1 MSKLQADIGRQ
12 GIVVGVAGVLVVA
25 AVAYVGYSYW
35 QSSHSAKPS
44 DIAPVRANGR
54 GLPSKESEHYQ
65 QVLENYNKK
74 NAVRAEQVGDSYLS
88 VMSTRAVSVP
98 AAPEPPASAAS
109 VPAST
114 PPPAAPQP
122 PSAPPP
128 QRQAAANPEHDKYLA
143 EQVEGMLANWT
154 GQTHGLATV
163 AKDAKAYA
171 DSLMPAAALQVAA
184 QPVADAGG
192 ETVVPG
198 YELVPAQLRTNIDTD
213 ETSVV
218 EAFIPAGRYAGA
230 RVFAP
235 RDKRL
240 GNSVDMTFTGMS
252 WNGRTYKVTAK
263 AVDEHT
269 LRTALSGDVNNR
281 WFSRILLPAVAAGIG
296 RAGQLYQQSGTQTVI
311 TPLGGAVVTAPETPS
326 GKAVAG
332 TVIGGIG
339 QKAETVLTQDA
350 AALPVK
356 QVLVPAETTIGI
368 RFLAPV
374 LTGDEV
380 RGAKTSLIEG
390 RDEGTS
396 VRPSATVGMPTTA
409 GVAQQEPFTASTATP
424 PFAPAPFAGVNPYA
438 PKP

>member
-12 GIVVGVAGVLVVA
+12 GIVVAVAGVLVVA
-25 AVAYVGYSYW
+25 ALAYLGYSYW
-35 QSSHSAKPS
+35 QSSHSAQPS
-44 DIAPVRANGR
+44 DIAPLRANGR
-54 GLPSKESEHYQ
+54 GAPSKESEHYQ

-74 NAVRAEQVGDSYLS
+74 NAVRAERAGDSYLS
-88 VMSTRAVSVP
+88 VMSTRAVTVP
-98 AAPEPPASAAS
+98 AAPEPSASAAS
-109 VPAST
+109 A
-114 PPPAAPQP
+114 PPAAAVPQAPSEP
-122 PSAPPP
+122 PR
-128 QRQAAANPEHDKYLA
+128 QRQAAANPEHDKFLND
-143 EQVEGMLANWT
+143 QVQGMLANWT
-154 GQTHGLATV
+154 AQPHGLATV
-163 AKDAKAYA
+163 AKDGQAYA
-171 DSLMPAAALQVAA
+171 ESLMPKTVSQSAA
-184 QPVADAGG
+184 QTSSTAGG
-192 ETVVPG
+192 ETIIPG

-235 RDKRL
+235 GYKRL
-240 GNSVDMTFTGMS
+240 ENSVDMTFTGMS

-281 WFSRILLPAVAAGIG
+281 WFSRIVLPAVAAGIG

-311 TPLGGAVVTAPETPS
+311 SPLGGVVVTAPETPS
-326 GKAVAG
+326 GRAVAG

-339 QKAETVLTQDA
+339 QQAATVLTQDA

-374 LTGDEV
+374 LTSDEV
-380 RGAKTSLIEG
+380 RGSKTSAVEEFDGGVPMRPLA
-390 RDEGTS
+390 TS
-396 VRPSATVGMPTTA
+396 GTA
-409 GVAQQEPFTASTATP
+409 GPTAVAQHPTFNAPTATP
-424 PFAPAPFAGVNPYA
+424 PFAPAPVAPINPYA
-438 PKP
+438 PRQ

>member
-12 GIVVGVAGVLVVA
+12 GIVVAVAGVLLVA
-25 AVAYVGYSYW
+25 ALAYLGYSYW
-35 QSSHSAKPS
+35 QNSHSAKPS
-44 DIAPVRANGR
+44 DIAPLRANNR
-54 GLPSKESEHYQ
+54 GVPSKESEHYQ
-65 QVLENYNKK
+65 QVLENYNKR
-74 NAVRAEQVGDSYLS
+74 NAGRAEQAGDSYLS
-88 VMSTRAVSVP
+88 VMSTRAVNVP
-98 AAPEPPASAAS
+98 AAPEPSASAAS
-109 VPAST
+109 VPASA
-114 PPPAAPQP
+114 PPAAAAPQARSEP
-122 PSAPPP
+122 PR
-128 QRQAAANPEHDKYLA
+128 QRQAAVNPEHDKYLA
-143 EQVEGMLANWT
+143 EQVQGMLANWT
-154 GQTHGLATV
+154 GQAHGLATV
-163 AKDAKAYA
+163 AKDGKAYA
-171 DSLMPAAALQVAA
+171 DSLMPPAVPQAAAQT
-184 QPVADAGG
+184 VADAGG
-192 ETVVPG
+192 DTIVPG

-235 RDKRL
+235 GYKRL

-252 WNGRTYKVTAK
+252 WNGRTYKITAK

-311 TPLGGAVVTAPETPS
+311 SPLGGAVVTAPETPS

-339 QKAETVLTQDA
+339 QQAATVLTQDA

-380 RGAKTSLIEG
+380 RGSKTSAIEG
-390 RDEGTS
+390 SDGGS
-396 VRPSATVGMPTTA
+396 PPRPSAIADTPAAA
-409 GVAQQEPFTASTATP
+409 GAAQQQPSNTSTATP
-424 PFAPAPFAGVNPYA
+424 PFAPAGISQYA
-438 PKP
+438 PRP